1 MENEEKAN
9 IRKSWRLPWGI
20 FAAVIAMIWSFV
32 TIGIVAGV
40 VMVTTGFG
48 KTYSITNGLF
58 DTGWL
63 IALYVAEVV
72 LIAGF
77 VACVILRCKQAKEK
91 QE

>member
-1 MENEEKAN
+1 MDKEKRTN
-9 IRKSWRLPWGI
+9 VQRNLTLPWGI

-40 VMVTTGFG
+40 IMVVTGFG
-48 KTYSITNGLF
+48 ATYSITNGLF

-63 IALYVAEVV
+63 IALYVAEVI

-77 VACVILRCKQAKEK
+77 VACIVLRSKQAKEK